1 VRPFFKRAGKLIT
14 GVMERDYQEMRDSK
28 ELRSAHVGGRQ
39 ERISDRALGQM
50 LGTLRRRVPP
60 LELSRSLRVAAA
72 RERARL
78 LQGRQMP
85 FADRSRLFVDN
96 LMRPLAL
103 PFAGGIF
110 SAVVLFG
117 MWVIPTYPLRGSST
131 VDVPTVLST
140 QAAIQQTGPVGATG
154 DVVVDVTVQPLADGT
169 GRMLDYHIL
178 CGNVQNDEALRRS
191 IESFLIFTVFK
202 PATALGQP
210 VVGKIRLSLQ
220 SSQIDVKG

>member
-1 VRPFFKRAGKLIT
+1 
-14 GVMERDYQEMRDSK
+14 MERDYQEMRDTQ
-28 ELRSAHVGGRQ
+28 VGRTPAEHRKVKPGKMTH
-39 ERISDRALGQM
+39 RALTQDTQRMSDQSLSRAIGS
-50 LGTLRRRVPP
+50 LRRLVPSP
-60 LELSRSLRVAAA
+60 ELSESLRVMAS

-85 FADRSRLFVDN
+85 FSDRARLFVDN

-117 MWVIPTYPLRGSST
+117 MWVIPTYPLRGSIT
-131 VDVPTVLST
+131 GDVPTGLST
-140 QAAIQQTGPVGATG
+140 QAAIQQTGPVDVSG
-154 DVVVDVTVQPLADGT
+154 DAVVDVTVEPLADGT
-169 GRMLDYHIL
+169 GRMLDYHIVS
-178 CGNVQNDEALRRS
+178 GNVPDDQALRRS
-191 IESFLIFTVFK
+191 SESFLIFTVFK

>member
-1 VRPFFKRAGKLIT
+1 
-14 GVMERDYQEMRDSK
+14 M
-28 ELRSAHVGGRQ
+28 
-39 ERISDRALGQM
+39 
-50 LGTLRRRVPP
+50 
-60 LELSRSLRVAAA
+60 AA

-85 FADRSRLFVDN
+85 LSDRVRLFVDN

-131 VDVPTVLST
+131 TDVPTVLTT
-140 QAAIQQTGPVGATG
+140 QAAIKQTGPVGATG
-154 DVVVDVTVQPLADGT
+154 DVIVDVTVEPLADGT
-169 GRMLDYHIL
+169 GRMVDYHIV
-178 CGNVQNDEALRRS
+178 CGNVANDQALRRS
-191 IESFLIFTVFK
+191 IESFLIFTVFQ

-210 VVGKIRLSLQ
+210 VLGKIRLSLQ

>member
-1 VRPFFKRAGKLIT
+1 
-14 GVMERDYQEMRDSK
+14 MERDYQEMRDLN
-28 ELRSAHVGGRQ
+28 ELRGDHVGRTSANL
-39 ERISDRALGQM
+39 SDHALSRAVGS
-50 LGTLRRRVPP
+50 LRRRVPP
-60 LELSRSLRVAAA
+60 AQLSEALRGLAW

-85 FADRSRLFVDN
+85 LSDRARLFVDN

-110 SAVVLFG
+110 SAVALFS
-117 MWVIPTYPLRGSST
+117 MWVIPTYPLRGSIT
-131 VDVPTVLST
+131 ADVPTGLST

-154 DVVVDVTVQPLADGT
+154 DVVVDVTVEPLADGT
-169 GRMLDYHIL
+169 GRMLDYHIV
-178 CGNVQNDEALRRS
+178 CGNVPNDEALRHS

>member
-1 VRPFFKRAGKLIT
+1 
-14 GVMERDYQEMRDSK
+14 MERDYQEMLDSN
-28 ELRSAHVGGRQ
+28 ESRSSNKSRLA
-39 ERISDRALGQM
+39 DRALGS
-50 LGTLRRRVPP
+50 LRRRVPP
-60 LELSRSLRVAAA
+60 AELSQALRVMAS

-85 FADRSRLFVDN
+85 LSDRVRLFVDN

-110 SAVVLFG
+110 SAVVLFS

-131 VDVPTVLST
+131 TDVPTSLFT
-140 QAAIQQTGPVGATG
+140 QAAIKQTGPVGATG
-154 DVVVDVTVQPLADGT
+154 DVVVDVTVEPLADGT
-169 GRMLDYHIL
+169 GRMLDYHIV
-178 CGNVQNDEALRRS
+178 CGNVPNDEALRRS

-210 VVGKIRLSLQ
+210 VLGKIRLSLQ